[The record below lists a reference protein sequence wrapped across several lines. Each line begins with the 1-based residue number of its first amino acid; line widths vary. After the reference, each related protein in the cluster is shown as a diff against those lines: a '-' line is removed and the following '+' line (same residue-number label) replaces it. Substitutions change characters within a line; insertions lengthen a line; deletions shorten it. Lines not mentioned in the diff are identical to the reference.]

1 MIELQRQKD
10 KQLQEKKSMMDMV
23 SKYILKFYRDKYKD
37 IRLKVEKVFD
47 QYINFEGGENEKNVS
62 ASLLSY
68 FNCIVNLM
76 EQI

>member
-1 MIELQRQKD
+1 
-10 KQLQEKKSMMDMV
+10 MV

-62 ASLLSY
+62 YHLLSY
-68 FNCIVNLM
+68 FYR
-76 EQI
+76 